1 MFIKIDQ
8 TSISR
13 QYRQHLYETAK
24 YFFIFSFYYFS
35 AEIKTSSTLKRKLEI
50 LHILM

>member
-24 YFFIFSFYYFS
+24 YFFFYLFYYFS
-35 AEIKTSSTLKRKLEI
+35 AEIKPAAL
-50 LHILM
+50 

>member
-24 YFFIFSFYYFS
+24 YFFYFFYYFS
-35 AEIKTSSTLKRKLEI
+35 AEIKPAAL
-50 LHILM
+50 